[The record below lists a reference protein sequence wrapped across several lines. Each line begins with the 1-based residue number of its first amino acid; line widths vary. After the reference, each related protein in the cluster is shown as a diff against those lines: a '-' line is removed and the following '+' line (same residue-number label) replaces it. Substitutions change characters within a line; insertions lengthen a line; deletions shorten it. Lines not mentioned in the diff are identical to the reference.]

1 MLPVVSV
8 APRSV
13 ADLATDVGDEV
24 IERLRCAAEPL
35 EGARVLHVNSTSY
48 GGGVAELL
56 HAQIG
61 LFNDLGIHTD
71 WQVIE
76 GTPQFFEV
84 TKIVHNT
91 LQGAE
96 IPWGPDMEEVYL
108 ERCRANAAALG
119 RGYDF
124 VVIHDPQPA
133 AMLAMLEDEGRRE
146 GRWIWRC
153 HIDLSAPS
161 EDVWEFFSGYVGR
174 YEAAVFTLPAYV
186 RGGLNGPQV
195 FTMAPS
201 IDPASDKNI
210 PLRQGIVDAV
220 LQRYGVDASR
230 PFVTQVSRFDP
241 WKDPMGVIDAFRIA
255 RESVPGIQLV
265 LVGSMAE
272 DDPEGRYYY
281 DLTQEHRAG
290 DPDIFLLTNV
300 DGVGNLEVNAFQ
312 RAAAVVVQ
320 KSLRE
325 GFGLVV
331 SEALWKGRPVV
342 GGDALGIRLQ
352 IRDGESGFVVGSV
365 KECGERLA
373 ELLADPER
381 ANRMGAAGRETVR
394 ERFLTPRELEDY
406 VGMFAALS

>member
-13 ADLATDVGDEV
+13 GDLAAHAGDEV
-24 IERLRCAAEPL
+24 IDRLRAAAEPL
-35 EGARVLHVNSTSY
+35 RGARVLHVNSTSY

-61 LFNDLGIHTD
+61 LFNDLGVHTD

-76 GTPQFFEV
+76 GTPEFFDV
-84 TKIVHNT
+84 TKVVHNT
-91 LQGAE
+91 LQGAD
-96 IPWGPDMEEVYL
+96 IPWGVAMEETYL
-108 ERCRANAAALG
+108 DRCRANAAALG

-146 GRWIWRC
+146 GRWVWRC
-153 HIDLSAPS
+153 HIDLSSPS
-161 EDVWEFFSGYVGR
+161 EEVWNFFAGYVAR
-174 YEAAVFTLPAYV
+174 YEAAIFTLPAYV
-186 RGGLNGPQV
+186 QAGLQGPQV

-201 IDPASDKNI
+201 IDPTSDKNLS
-210 PLRQGIVDAV
+210 LRQDIVDAV

-241 WKDPMGVIDAFRIA
+241 WKDPTGVIDAFRIA
-255 RESVPGIQLV
+255 RERVPGIQLV

-281 DLTQEHRAG
+281 DLTLEHRAG
-290 DPDIFLLTNV
+290 DPDIYLLTNI

-312 RAAAVVVQ
+312 RSAAVVVQ

-331 SEALWKGRPVV
+331 SEALWKGRPVI

-352 IRDGESGFVVGSV
+352 IRDGESGFIVGSV
-365 KECGERLA
+365 KECAERLA
-373 ELLADPER
+373 DLLLDPVE
-381 ANRMGAAGRETVR
+381 AARMGAVGRETVR
-394 ERFLTPRELEDY
+394 ERFLTPREIEDY
-406 VGMFAALS
+406 FRMFATLP